1 MSQSKILAGP
11 GSHSLLSDRHT
22 DEQTIPHI
30 SHISHMGY
38 VEKNLSHPLLSDRQT
53 DEETWHGMTWHYQ
66 LKDNK
71 NDKKTNR

>member
-22 DEQTIPHI
+22 DEQTHTSYL
-30 SHISHMGY
+30 SHISYMGY
-38 VEKNLSHPLLSDRQT
+38 VEKKLSHPLLSDRQT
-53 DEETWHGMTWHYQ
+53 DEETWHDQ
-66 LKDNK
+66 LKDNE